1 VIPVALVE
9 CVPNFSEGRN
19 RDVIDDIVS
28 TISSVE
34 GVKVLDI
41 EIGDATNRTVVTF
54 IGPPGGAEEAA
65 FRMIVRAAE
74 LIDMS
79 VHEGAHPRMGATDV
93 CPFVPVSGISMEDCV
108 EISKRVGERVGAEGI
123 PVYLYEA
130 SACAP
135 HRENLA
141 EVRKGQYE
149 GLEAKM
155 SDPEWSPDYGPN
167 TFDEKVK
174 RAGATVMGAREFL
187 IAYNVNINSTDPKHA
202 KEIAFEIRERGRAL
216 RDEDGEIVRDEDGV
230 AIKKPG
236 RLKAVK
242 AIGWFIDEYSRAQ
255 VSINLINHKV
265 TPLHVVFET
274 CIEEA
279 ERIGVRV
286 TGSEIIGLVPMEPMI
301 EAGRYFLEKQGKTTG
316 VPDRD
321 LIDAAIVSMG
331 LNEFSSFVPGERIIE
346 LITAEENLTAMTVH
360 GFVDEL
366 SRESPAPGGGSVAS
380 LAGAMGAGLA
390 SMVATL
396 THRKKGMEDH
406 MAEMASIGDEAQA
419 LQARLIALVDIDT
432 DAFNEVMAAFRM
444 KKKTDEDIAARD
456 EAVQK
461 AYVGAARV
469 PLETMERS
477 LEMMGLAEKVAG
489 VGNPGA
495 LSDAGSAAIMGLA
508 AVRTAGLNVRINV
521 KEIVD
526 EVVSD
531 ELLSRAEAIEN
542 EAVTLHERTME
553 LVRKRGEF

>member
-1 VIPVALVE
+1 MALVE

-19 RDVIDDIVS
+19 KDVIDDIVA

-54 IGPPGGAEEAA
+54 IGPPEGVEEAA
-65 FRMIVRAAE
+65 YRMIVRASE

-93 CPFVPVSGISMEDCV
+93 CPFVPVSGATMEDCIG
-108 EISKRVGERVGAEGI
+108 ISKRVGERVGAEGI
-123 PVYLYEA
+123 PVYLYESSA
-130 SACAP
+130 SAP
-135 HRENLA
+135 HRKNLA

-155 SDPEWSPDYGPN
+155 GDAEWVPDYGPK
-167 TFDEKVK
+167 TFDDKVAK
-174 RAGATVMGAREFL
+174 SGATVMGAREFL
-187 IAYNVNINSTDPKHA
+187 IAYNVNVNSTDTKHA
-202 KEIAFEIRERGRAL
+202 REIAFEIRERGRAL
-216 RDEDGEIVRDEDGV
+216 RDEAGEIVRDDDGV

-255 VSINLINHKV
+255 VSINLINYKV

-274 CIEEA
+274 CVEEA
-279 ERIGVRV
+279 EKIGVRI
-286 TGSEIIGLVPMEPMI
+286 TGSEIIGLVPLEPMI
-301 EAGRYFLEKQGKTTG
+301 EAGRYYLEKQGKTTG
-316 VPDRD
+316 VPDSD
-321 LIDAAIVSMG
+321 LIEMAITSMG
-331 LNEFSSFVPGERIIE
+331 LNEFSSFVPEERIIE

-360 GFVDEL
+360 DFVDEL

-380 LAGAMGAGLA
+380 LAGAMGAGLT

-406 MAEMASIGDEAQA
+406 MVEMAALGDEAQA
-419 LQARLIALVDIDT
+419 LQARMIALVDIDT
-432 DAFNEVMAAFRM
+432 EAFNDVMAAFRM
-444 KKKTDEDIAARD
+444 KKKTNEEIAARD

-461 AYVGAARV
+461 AYVGAAKV
-469 PLETMERS
+469 PLETMERA
-477 LEMMGLAEKVAG
+477 LEMMRLADKVAV

-508 AVRTAGLNVRINV
+508 AVRCAGLNVRINV

-526 EVVSD
+526 ETVSS
-531 ELLSRAEAIEN
+531 ELLSRAEEIEN
-542 EAVTLHERTME
+542 EAVPLYDRTME
-553 LVRKRGEF
+553 LVKERGEF